1 MTHHFLTLSLSL
13 SLTLILYH
21 SRSLGTHKLT
31 LRHELFQCD
40 FRLHSKALIW
50 QRHCAFV
57 YHCSV
62 RTHSSIQHTKG
73 SVYPKQKRIK
83 GLKWRWQLS
92 MLFYLLWTFSVRT
105 YTHIYSGIVVHS
117 IVVTIFVW
125 FKSQCEW
132 MWLHWY
138 FRTKSSLHQLL
149 LLLLF
154 YCYNMYCASHYNRTC
169 IIKHRFYER
178 SFHSK
183 TATGHW
189 INEKLNDLQI
199 NIQTK
204 QTKQK
209 YCII

>member
-1 MTHHFLTLSLSL
+1 MWFSPPFKGTNLALCLCVPLFRSYTFKHSTHERQRVFKTKKDQGVKVMMTTSSALLS
-13 SLTLILYH
+13 TMNI
-21 SRSLGTHKLT
+21 
-31 LRHELFQCD
+31 F
-40 FRLHSKALIW
+40 
-50 QRHCAFV
+50 
-57 YHCSV
+57 
-62 RTHSSIQHTKG
+62 RTHIHTH
-73 SVYPKQKRIK
+73 
-83 GLKWRWQLS
+83 
-92 MLFYLLWTFSVRT
+92 T
-105 YTHIYSGIVVHS
+105 THTS

-154 YCYNMYCASHYNRTC
+154 YCYNMYCAFHYNRTC

-189 INEKLNDLQI
+189 INKNWMTFKSI
-199 NIQTK
+199 FKPNKNIALFNGYK
-204 QTKQK
+204 MAL
-209 YCII
+209 